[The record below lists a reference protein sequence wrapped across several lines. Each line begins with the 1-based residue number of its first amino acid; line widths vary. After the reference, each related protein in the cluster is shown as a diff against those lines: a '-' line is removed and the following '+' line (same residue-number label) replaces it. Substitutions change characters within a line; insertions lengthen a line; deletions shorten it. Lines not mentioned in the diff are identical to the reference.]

1 MFSYATCN
9 DCDFMNAIFRSNEE
23 LAEYP
28 LFEHQYPLTV
38 AYINSKYTNKLRNQ
52 NAESQVRVME
62 KYQVRAANLQGCL
75 LHMIARSGCKSNV
88 AVVLAIGDTLGPH
101 GSGLPRE
108 PKAVKKIVSC
118 FIMAVVLAGLPK
130 VYPAEGCNTER
141 DVESGTDDEDSD
153 SEENDDDDSLGQP
166 STSGTSAAATPLH
179 IKPGVPQNKEL
190 DDLAGK
196 IEPCWFQLG
205 IRLDIEVDKL
215 KQIQETE
222 KNKPFEMLYHWK
234 TTKTSHADS
243 CATYQVLH
251 DALCHPRVSRPD
263 LAEMFCC
270 QKP

>member
-1 MFSYATCN
+1 MTLAVLHGACVKPHDPTCKMFNLYPVESCVKFKFEGGRLRRCKLKEASEEKFLKGQFCQLEFPKSFPMFSYATCN

-23 LAEYP
+23 LPKYP

-52 NAESQVRVME
+52 NAESQVKVME

-130 VYPAEGCNTER
+130 
-141 DVESGTDDEDSD
+141 
-153 SEENDDDDSLGQP
+153 
-166 STSGTSAAATPLH
+166 
-179 IKPGVPQNKEL
+179 
-190 DDLAGK
+190 
-196 IEPCWFQLG
+196 G
-205 IRLDIEVDKL
+205 I
-215 KQIQETE
+215 
-222 KNKPFEMLYHWK
+222 N
-234 TTKTSHADS
+234 
-243 CATYQVLH
+243 
-251 DALCHPRVSRPD
+251 
-263 LAEMFCC
+263 
-270 QKP
+270 